1 MRKNVAVFFG
11 GRSCENEISVITGTM
26 TANLLRGERYEVFP
40 VYIAQN
46 GCMYTGDLFDTATFK
61 EADLS
66 KKFDR
71 ASVADGKLYAVRG
84 KKMRELCALDCALN
98 CCHGIGGEDG
108 AVAGL
113 LDLNG
118 IPNASPDMAA
128 SALFMDKVLTKLA
141 AKALGIPSAPY
152 FKISEGDYR
161 KRGAMAVRCVEE
173 RLGYPV
179 IVKPARQGSS
189 IGVAVAED
197 RARLVFAIESGFAYD
212 TVLLAEK
219 YLPESREINCA
230 AYKRGDEIVVSECEE
245 PKTKHKFLTF
255 GDKYLD
261 GGKEGRSDLPAK
273 ISKASS
279 DLVKGY
285 TKLLYRRTNLRGIVR
300 ADILLSG
307 GEVYFNEVNTVPGS
321 MAWYLF
327 CDRLSDFSEILAAL
341 VEQGIC
347 DYRARAGKKLLS
359 GYGVLKGFRP
369 AGRKGGR

>member
-108 AVAGL
+108 AAAGL

-141 AKALGIPSAPY
+141 AKALGHSVGPV
-152 FKISEGDYR
+152 FQDLR
-161 KRGAMAVRCVEE
+161 RGLQKARRHGGAVRG
-173 RLGYPV
+173 RAAGLS
-179 IVKPARQGSS
+179 R
-189 IGVAVAED
+189 D
-197 RARLVFAIESGFAYD
+197 R
-212 TVLLAEK
+212 K
-219 YLPESREINCA
+219 
-230 AYKRGDEIVVSECEE
+230 
-245 PKTKHKFLTF
+245 
-255 GDKYLD
+255 
-261 GGKEGRSDLPAK
+261 
-273 ISKASS
+273 
-279 DLVKGY
+279 
-285 TKLLYRRTNLRGIVR
+285 
-300 ADILLSG
+300 
-307 GEVYFNEVNTVPGS
+307 
-321 MAWYLF
+321 
-327 CDRLSDFSEILAAL
+327 
-341 VEQGIC
+341 
-347 DYRARAGKKLLS
+347 AGKA
-359 GYGVLKGFRP
+359 GFEHRRRGRGRP
-369 AGRKGGR
+369 CQAGFCH

>member
-1 MRKNVAVFFG
+1 MRRCFFMRKNVAVFFG

-219 YLPESREINCA
+219 YLPESREINC
-230 AYKRGDEIVVSECEE
+230 
-245 PKTKHKFLTF
+245 
-255 GDKYLD
+255 
-261 GGKEGRSDLPAK
+261 
-273 ISKASS
+273 
-279 DLVKGY
+279 
-285 TKLLYRRTNLRGIVR
+285 
-300 ADILLSG
+300 
-307 GEVYFNEVNTVPGS
+307 
-321 MAWYLF
+321 
-327 CDRLSDFSEILAAL
+327 
-341 VEQGIC
+341 
-347 DYRARAGKKLLS
+347 
-359 GYGVLKGFRP
+359 
-369 AGRKGGR
+369 